1 MDIQELKKFMKKK
14 IESDNISKEV
24 RNLIKIN
31 QWEKQDSREGFTESF
46 SPLIES
52 QEKVSEEINKQK
64 EETLNQLKAN
74 QEAMNKNQLAL
85 TSGIKKLAL
94 EYNSLNN
101 ASSSSTDDDTK
112 SSSTDD
118 DTKSSSTDDD
128 TKSSSTDDDKKSKSL
143 IDIDLE
149 KDFNDEEIKK
159 LIELNLVRPK
169 NFLFKGE
176 DVIKSLNEETDKII
190 KRMNG
195 FSVGKQNIKKL
206 NKIFLK

>member
-128 TKSSSTDDDKKSKSL
+128 KKSKSL